1 MYKNIADE
9 TFAELLTPALSRS
22 VKSRDVSQRSAV
34 RGRSLQKVSCLG
46 IVRGIGTKVEE
57 VKRNVLIADN
67 ACSSQSLRCSGS
79 ECRICIV
86 YRAKSDNST
95 LDEIS
100 KMRLGDNGR
109 PVV

>member
-1 MYKNIADE
+1 MSA
-9 TFAELLTPALSRS
+9 SG
-22 VKSRDVSQRSAV
+22 QRSAV
-34 RGRSLQKVSCLG
+34 GPCKRYPVWAL
-46 IVRGIGTKVEE
+46 RGIGTKVEE
-57 VKRNVLIADN
+57 VKRNVLIVDN
-67 ACSSQSLRCSGS
+67 ACSRQSLRCSGS